1 MFAIYKKEL
10 NTFFSS
16 IIGYVVMAIF
26 LVVMWL
32 LLWMFP
38 NANNIIDNKFA
49 ALDGFFNIVPQIFIF
64 LIPAITMRSF
74 AEENQT
80 GTIELLATKPLKDWE
95 IVVGKFL
102 ANWTLVVFT
111 LLPTF
116 VYFFSVYQLG
126 SQTGNMD
133 IGASIGSYIGLFLL
147 GAICVAIGIFASALT
162 NNQIIAFLL
171 AVFLSFFIYSGFDY
185 ISLIPM
191 FSGNLDD
198 LIQRFGINFHYAS
211 ISRGVVELSS
221 FVYFVSVTFFFIWLT
236 KGALERRKL

>member
-102 ANWTLVVFT
+102 ANWTLVV
-111 LLPTF
+111 
-116 VYFFSVYQLG
+116 
-126 SQTGNMD
+126 
-133 IGASIGSYIGLFLL
+133 
-147 GAICVAIGIFASALT
+147 
-162 NNQIIAFLL
+162 
-171 AVFLSFFIYSGFDY
+171 
-185 ISLIPM
+185 
-191 FSGNLDD
+191 
-198 LIQRFGINFHYAS
+198 
-211 ISRGVVELSS
+211 
-221 FVYFVSVTFFFIWLT
+221 
-236 KGALERRKL
+236 